1 MIQLCLDILGPKTR
15 VCYVCGR
22 QYGIH
27 SFEIHLKQCKEL
39 WIAREAEKDPRERK
53 KLPED
58 PMVKLTAATQAS
70 GNNFSLNLDASKTLD
85 ELNRLATE
93 TFNTESM
100 EACKFCARTFLSK
113 EKLAIHNKSCTADN
127 PARRVTDNVNRR
139 PANSNSVPS
148 QGSTVPPVKPT
159 LSSRTPTPA
168 KRRTSSRGSSSA
180 GQQVDDEP
188 DGSYDSD
195 NSNDVTHL
203 KIQGDEL
210 RRVQSP
216 PSRPHLSGSA
226 GRSLRKSA
234 SPSEQSNLDSGQMK
248 HLSRSEAV
256 RYLTDEI
263 SRIEH
268 VAVGLVQSISS
279 LKDVLDNLSRE

>member
-1 MIQLCLDILGPKTR
+1 M
-15 VCYVCGR
+15 CYVCGR

-58 PMVKLTAATQAS
+58 PMLKLTAATQAAGGS
-70 GNNFSLNLDASKTLD
+70 AGTNFSLDASKTLD

-113 EKLAIHNKSCTADN
+113 EKLTIHNKSCTADN

-139 PANSNSVPS
+139 PATNNSVPS
-148 QGSTVPPVKPT
+148 SQSSTVPQVKPT

-168 KRRTSSRGSSSA
+168 KRRTSSRGSSSG
-180 GQQVDDEP
+180 GQIDDEL
-188 DGSYDSD
+188 DRSYDADDS
-195 NSNDVTHL
+195 SDVTHL
-203 KIQGDEL
+203 KVQGSEL

-216 PSRPHLSGSA
+216 PSLPHLSGSA

-234 SPSEQSNLDSGQMK
+234 SPSEQSDLDSDGPVK
-248 HLSRSEAV
+248 HLSRSEAI

-263 SRIEH
+263 SRIEN
-268 VAVGLVQSISS
+268 VAMGLVQSISS
-279 LKDVLDNLSRE
+279 LKDVLDNLSTD

>member
-1 MIQLCLDILGPKTR
+1 M
-15 VCYVCGR
+15 CGR

-58 PMVKLTAATQAS
+58 PMLKLTAAGGSA
-70 GNNFSLNLDASKTLD
+70 GNNSSLNLDASKTLD

-127 PARRVTDNVNRR
+127 PARRVSDNVNRR
-139 PANSNSVPS
+139 PATNSSVPS
-148 QGSTVPPVKPT
+148 QGSTVPPIKPT

-180 GQQVDDEP
+180 GQLDDEP
-188 DGSYDSD
+188 DRSYDGDES
-195 NSNDVTHL
+195 SDVTHL
-203 KIQGDEL
+203 KVQGSEL

-234 SPSEQSNLDSGQMK
+234 SPSEQSDLDAGPVK

-279 LKDVLDNLSRE
+279 LKDVLDNLSTE